1 MRSLACTLLLATLVL
16 PALGCGK
23 DKEFDGPVV
32 DKFVGKVVKD
42 GKPFTIP
49 GSDQLSIEAKHESH
63 QTFGIPIKPDGT
75 FEIGWMPLG
84 NYVLFAEYHKAG
96 QKGRSNKATIPG
108 GLQVMQG
115 KTDYVIEL
123 GKNWKP

>member
-1 MRSLACTLLLATLVL
+1 MRLLASALFLAVVVL
-16 PALGCGK
+16 SASGCGHG
-23 DKEFDGPVV
+23 KEFDGPTV
-32 DKFVGKVVKD
+32 DKFEGKVTKD

-49 GSDQLSIEAKHESH
+49 ASDELSIEAKHESH
-63 QTFGIPIKPDGT
+63 QTFGIPIKHDGT

-96 QKGRSNKATIPG
+96 QKGRPNKVTIPG

>member
-1 MRSLACTLLLATLVL
+1 MRLLPCALFLAVLVL
-16 PALGCGK
+16 SATGCGK

-32 DKFVGKVVKD
+32 DKFVGKVTKD
-42 GKPFTIP
+42 GKPFSVP
-49 GSDQLSIEAKHESH
+49 GSDELIIEAKHESH

-75 FEIGWMPLG
+75 FEITWMPLG
-84 NYVLFAEYHKAG
+84 NYILFAEYHKAG

>member
-1 MRSLACTLLLATLVL
+1 MRLRACALLLAVLVL
-16 PALGCGK
+16 PATGCGK
-23 DKEFDGPVV
+23 DKEFDCPVV
-32 DKFVGKVVKD
+32 EKFVGKVTKD
-42 GKPFTIP
+42 GEPFTFP
-49 GSDQLSIEAKHESH
+49 ASEQLVIEAKHESRL
-63 QTFGIPIKPDGT
+63 TFGIPINPDGT

-84 NYVLFAEYHKAG
+84 NYILFAEYHKPG

-108 GLQVMQG
+108 GLQVMEG